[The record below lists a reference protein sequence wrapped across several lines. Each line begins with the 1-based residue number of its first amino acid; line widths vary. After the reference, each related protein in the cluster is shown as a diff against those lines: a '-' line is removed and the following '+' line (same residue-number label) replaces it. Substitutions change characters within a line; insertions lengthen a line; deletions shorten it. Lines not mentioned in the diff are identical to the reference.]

1 MKRSLIAVALLSI
14 SVSAQ
19 ADQQCSYIG
28 QQVVCRDMPSY
39 RDAQIDAQIPLM
51 NNASVVNY
59 GAPIAMYQPM
69 GNEAAGVAGAAVLV
83 GALFRGIGSLFSW
96 GYNGIKSAFT
106 EDSPY
111 SQEHQDRLSMHR

>member
-1 MKRSLIAVALLSI
+1 
-14 SVSAQ
+14 
-19 ADQQCSYIG
+19 
-28 QQVVCRDMPSY
+28 
-39 RDAQIDAQIPLM
+39 M

>member
-1 MKRSLIAVALLSI
+1 
-14 SVSAQ
+14 
-19 ADQQCSYIG
+19 
-28 QQVVCRDMPSY
+28 
-39 RDAQIDAQIPLM
+39 LM

-69 GNEAAGVAGAAVLV
+69 GKEAAGVAGAAVLV